1 MPDVTTTLDTTV
13 LLIIIGNFDTIENS
27 LRSRNLVRPHD
38 HQHILRCKNTVL
50 RKDIQNRM
58 LCKKSL
64 CKINQIWNHT
74 VIGIC
79 PEAGKLK
86 TVTGLG
92 LTCSPFLML
101 LFRIPSGAVRIILC
115 ICTIGNDK
123 NLNVLIQS
131 ASCPERIPL
140 VTVNLI
146 ERLTDG
152 YTSAFQFNMH
162 KRQTVYQY
170 CNIIAVVMLCTIFR
184 ANHILIDDLQPVVM
198 DVLFIYECNIL
209 GRTIITSQD
218 LNIILLHLPGL
229 FHDMLI
235 WIGNSIFEKVIPLC
249 V

>member
-1 MPDVTTTLDTTV
+1 
-13 LLIIIGNFDTIENS
+13 
-27 LRSRNLVRPHD
+27 
-38 HQHILRCKNTVL
+38 
-50 RKDIQNRM
+50 M
-58 LCKKSL
+58 LCEKSL

-123 NLNVLIQS
+123 NLNILIQS
-131 ASCPERIPL
+131 TSCPERVPL

-146 ERLTDG
+146 KRLTDG

-184 ANHILIDDLQPVVM
+184 ANHILIDNLQPVVM

-209 GRTIITSQD
+209 GRTVITSQD
-218 LNIILLHLPGL
+218 LDIIFLYLPSL
-229 FHDMLI
+229 FHNMLI
-235 WIGNSIFEKVIPLC
+235 GIGNGIFEKIIPLG

>member
-1 MPDVTTTLDTTV
+1 
-13 LLIIIGNFDTIENS
+13 
-27 LRSRNLVRPHD
+27 
-38 HQHILRCKNTVL
+38 
-50 RKDIQNRM
+50 M
-58 LCKKSL
+58 LCEKGL
-64 CKINQIWNHT
+64 CKINQIRNHT

-92 LTCSPFLML
+92 LTCSPFLMF
-101 LFRIPSGAVRIILC
+101 LFRIPSGAVGIILC
-115 ICTIGNDK
+115 VCTIGNNK
-123 NLNVLIQS
+123 NLNIFIQS
-131 ASCPERIPL
+131 ASRPERIPL
-140 VTVNLI
+140 VAVNLV
-146 ERLTDG
+146 ECFTDG

-209 GRTIITSQD
+209 GRTIITRQD
-218 LNIILLHLPGL
+218 LDIILLYLPGL